1 MNKKLIIASVVTA
14 LMLPVAA
21 FALQTIPQP
30 TVNPALTLGGL
41 IDTIFNFIWPIIAV
55 IIVIFLILAAF
66 NFITA
71 NGDADKVADGKNALI
86 WASVG
91 IVVLL
96 ISFSIPFVKKN
107 ELGL

>member
-1 MNKKLIIASVVTA
+1 MNKKLIIASALTA

-41 IDTIFNFIWPIIAV
+41 IDVIFNFVWPIIAV

-71 NGDADKVADGKNALI
+71 NGDADKIAAGRSSLI

-96 ISFSIPFVKKN
+96 ISFSIPFVLKN
-107 ELGL
+107 ALGV